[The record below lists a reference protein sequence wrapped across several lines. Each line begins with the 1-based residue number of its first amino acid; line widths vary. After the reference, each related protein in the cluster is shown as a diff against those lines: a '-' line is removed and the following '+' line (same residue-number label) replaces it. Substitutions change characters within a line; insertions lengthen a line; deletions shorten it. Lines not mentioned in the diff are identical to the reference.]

1 MAKKK
6 KQQKSISNRRAS
18 FDYEI
23 KETLVAGVQLTG
35 AETRAIRQG
44 QADLRGAFVTVKDN
58 ELWLTNAT
66 VSGSH
71 VAPISEEDKTRGRKI
86 LAKRREITRLIEAKK
101 EGMTI
106 IPLEILN
113 SGRYIKIRIATATG
127 KKLYDKRATLKARD
141 DSRNI
146 QRYTHNPKM

>member
-1 MAKKK
+1 MANQKK
-6 KQQKSISNRRAS
+6 KQPKTISNRRAR

-23 KETLVAGVQLTG
+23 KESLIAGIQLTG

-44 QADLRGAFVTVKDN
+44 QADLRGAYVTVKNN

-71 VAPISEEDKTRGRKI
+71 VAPISEEDKTRSRK
-86 LAKRREITRLIEAKK
+86 LLVKQREINHLIEAK
-101 EGMTI
+101 GQGLTI
-106 IPLEILN
+106 MPLEMLN
-113 SGRYIKIRIATATG
+113 SGKYIKVRIATGVG

-141 DSRNI
+141 DKRNI
-146 QRYTHNPKM
+146 QRYKHIS